1 MPSKLRSGEAKV
13 WPEAP
18 GKKVAGGEGAGEA
31 STAVFERA
39 DSSTVLETVQ
49 DQDESHVWT
58 CCSSNA
64 YGAFIHV
71 ALQAGLMKAMTLTLP
86 MVMVS
91 TLVQAVFS
99 FQLLWTHWNDFSL
112 ERQQAYGAQLC
123 NTPWIIQACAT
134 MIFATL
140 MLNNVGGMWKAARL
154 ALFSTH
160 HAGGDGET
168 MGKYKQEDMG
178 NKVMPLNRN
187 RVERLCIF
195 VFGVF
200 LEWATWGLL
209 CVAGI
214 VWINSATDV
223 DLVIRSTVSMM
234 FVLNVDELIYEAC
247 CMSDIIQ
254 DVEETKYR
262 VLAVNPNLIQMRISS
277 SFRTRYLVR
286 SIVFSGHGLA
296 ARDSSVVHGRT
307 SDAYLV
313 LYQDGKKIGKTE
325 VVLHNL
331 NPLWPRLTVKLR
343 LEGQIL
349 IKCFDYDVLSKD
361 DYIGEV
367 LVQADD
373 FRSMQSDQG
382 SKEFQLT
389 DKHAGDTGRIRIE
402 ELEDASLTRV
412 SSWYVMKH
420 FVDVYLYL
428 FFLIGLSF
436 GVTAYFKEVVLE
448 DCSLRQATYW

>member
-1 MPSKLRSGEAKV
+1 
-13 WPEAP
+13 
-18 GKKVAGGEGAGEA
+18 
-31 STAVFERA
+31 
-39 DSSTVLETVQ
+39 
-49 DQDESHVWT
+49 
-58 CCSSNA
+58 
-64 YGAFIHV
+64 
-71 ALQAGLMKAMTLTLP
+71 
-86 MVMVS
+86 
-91 TLVQAVFS
+91 
-99 FQLLWTHWNDFSL
+99 
-112 ERQQAYGAQLC
+112 
-123 NTPWIIQACAT
+123 

-140 MLNNVGGMWKAARL
+140 MLNNVGGMWRAARL

-168 MGKYKQEDMG
+168 MGKYKHEDMG
-178 NKVMPLNRN
+178 NRVIPLDRS
-187 RVERLCIF
+187 VVARLCIF
-195 VFGVF
+195 IFGVF

-223 DLVIRSTVSMM
+223 DLVIRSTVSVM

-262 VLAVNPNLIQMRISS
+262 VLNVGPHQIQMHISA
-277 SFRTRYLVR
+277 SFKSQYVVR

-296 ARDSSVVHGRT
+296 ARDSSVFHGRT

-331 NPLWPRLTVKLR
+331 NPLWPRLMVKIK

-349 IKCFDYDVLSKD
+349 IKCFDYDVLTKD

-367 LVQADD
+367 VVPAED
-373 FRSMQSDQG
+373 FRSIQSDQG
-382 SKEFQLT
+382 SKEFQLR

-412 SSWYVMKH
+412 SRS
-420 FVDVYLYL
+420 
-428 FFLIGLSF
+428 SP
-436 GVTAYFKEVVLE
+436 
-448 DCSLRQATYW
+448 